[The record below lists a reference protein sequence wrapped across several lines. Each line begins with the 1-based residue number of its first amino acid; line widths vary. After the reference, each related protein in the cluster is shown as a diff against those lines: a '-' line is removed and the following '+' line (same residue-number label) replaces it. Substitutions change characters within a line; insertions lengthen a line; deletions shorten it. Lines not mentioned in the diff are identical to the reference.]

1 VQYNQSK
8 ACKMSHVRDLPPV
21 SGSIIW
27 AKQIDRQLT
36 AYMRRVEDVLGKGW
50 ANHVEGQKLKADG
63 DSFRAKLNT
72 QEIFDDWARKVQQRN
87 LGVSGR
93 IFAIENIRA
102 RSGRGNQYKLKVNF
116 LPEIIQLSKE
126 VRNLK
131 NLGFRVPLAIVNKA
145 HQANQLYPFAIS
157 LIESVRTYERSL
169 EKMEARPAIVL
180 LVAGLRKD
188 VQQLIT
194 EGCALVWESYKL
206 DPYVQRL
213 AEMVVTFQEKV
224 DDLLVIEEEI
234 DIDVRSIETCPY
246 SANTFCDILNKIQKA
261 VDDLSLHAYS
271 NLHAWVAQLD
281 ETVEQKLAG
290 RLEAGIRAWTGVLE
304 GQGEEEDGGKD
315 MDTEPATPAHSP
327 GGDPQ
332 IKRQM
337 HDIRITNQIM
347 YLHPPI
353 EDCRYSVLQQL
364 FAWQA
369 VVTSQNRI
377 QSTRYQVGLDRP
389 VTQTYKDLL
398 TKLPGGS
405 AVLESAY
412 SVIDTTISSVDA
424 YVKEWLDYQSL
435 WDLQP
440 DALAIKFGED
450 ISKWMRLLS
459 DIKKSRATF
468 DTSETKKEFG
478 PVVIDYAK
486 VQSKVSLKY
495 DSWHK
500 DALGKFGSLLG
511 TEMAD
516 FHSNLGKARGDLEQQ
531 TIDAA
536 STSDAV
542 SFITYVQGLK
552 RKMRGWEKQVELYR
566 EGQRIL
572 ERQRFQFPGQWL
584 HVDNIDGEWGAFNEI
599 MRRKDSSIQNQVNSL
614 QVKIIAEDKAVEGR
628 TQDYL
633 AEWEKNKPVEGALR
647 PDEALQKL
655 AIFESKYSRLKEE
668 RDNVGKAKEALELQ
682 EAGPSSASEDRMVVG
697 WEELQDLKGVWS
709 ELSRIWEQ
717 IDEMKDK
724 PWLSVQPRK
733 LRQQMDLLLTQLKDL
748 PARLR
753 QYASYEYVKKLIQ
766 SYQKVNMLIVELKSD
781 ALKDRHWKTLCKQL
795 RVSWVLSELTLGQV
809 WDVDLQRHEGTVKD
823 IILVAQGEMA
833 LEEFLKQV
841 KETWNTYEL
850 DLINYQNKCRIIRGW
865 DDLFNKL
872 KENINQVAAMKL
884 SPYYKVFEEEAMT
897 WEDKLNRINALFDV
911 WIDVQRRWV
920 YLEGIFSG
928 SADIKTLLPVE
939 TSRFMSIS
947 SEFLTLMKK
956 VSKSPMVIDVLNIQG
971 VQRSLERLADLLGKI
986 QKALGEYLERERA
999 SFPRFYFVGDE
1010 DLLEIIGNS
1019 KNISRLQKHFK
1030 KMFAGI
1036 TAILLNEEQNVITG
1050 IASKEGE
1057 EVMFVSPV
1065 STVDYPRINEWLSQ
1079 MEHQMRLSLATAVA
1093 KAVEAGRE
1101 MAAQGD
1107 IVPVKMMEW
1116 LDGFPTQISV
1126 LSTQVLW
1133 SEQVEEVLAAGGGRA
1148 AEGMQVVLAG
1158 VDKMLGLLANCVL
1171 QEQPPLR
1178 YFGISVFTHPRCSGG
1193 RK

>member
-1 VQYNQSK
+1 MSLSPSFNTSLQS
-8 ACKMSHVRDLPPV
+8 
-21 SGSIIW
+21 
-27 AKQIDRQLT
+27 
-36 AYMRRVEDVLGKGW
+36 
-50 ANHVEGQKLKADG
+50 
-63 DSFRAKLNT
+63 
-72 QEIFDDWARKVQQRN
+72 
-87 LGVSGR
+87 
-93 IFAIENIRA
+93 
-102 RSGRGNQYKLKVNF
+102 
-116 LPEIIQLSKE
+116 
-126 VRNLK
+126 
-131 NLGFRVPLAIVNKA
+131 
-145 HQANQLYPFAIS
+145 
-157 LIESVRTYERSL
+157 
-169 EKMEARPAIVL
+169 
-180 LVAGLRKD
+180 
-188 VQQLIT
+188 
-194 EGCALVWESYKL
+194 
-206 DPYVQRL
+206 
-213 AEMVVTFQEKV
+213 
-224 DDLLVIEEEI
+224 
-234 DIDVRSIETCPY
+234 
-246 SANTFCDILNKIQKA
+246 
-261 VDDLSLHAYS
+261 YS
-271 NLHAWVAQLD
+271 NLHAWVARLD

-290 RLEAGIRAWTGVLE
+290 RLEAGIKAWTLVLE
-304 GQGEEEDGGKD
+304 GVDESDKDKD
-315 MDTEPATPAHSP
+315 MDTDAPASPAHAP

-332 IKRQM
+332 IKMQL

-347 YLHPPI
+347 YLHPSI
-353 EDCRYSVLQQL
+353 EDCRYNILQQL
-364 FAWQA
+364 FQWQA

-398 TKLPGGS
+398 TKLPSGPPT
-405 AVLESAY
+405 LERAY
-412 SVIDTTISSVDA
+412 FVIEKTITDVKN
-424 YVKEWLDYQSL
+424 YVEEWLRYQAL

-440 DALAIKFGED
+440 DALQSKFTED
-450 ISKWMRLLS
+450 IGLWMRLLN
-459 DIKKSRATF
+459 DIRKSRATF
-468 DTSETKKEFG
+468 DTSEVKKEFG
-478 PVVIDYAK
+478 PIVIDYAK

-511 TEMAD
+511 TEMSD
-516 FHSNLGKARGDLEQQ
+516 FHANIGKARGELEQQ

-552 RKMRGWEKQVELYR
+552 RKMRGWEKQVETYR

-572 ERQRFQFPGQWL
+572 ERQRFQFPQQWL

-633 AEWEKNKPVEGALR
+633 AEWEKSKPVEGGLR

-655 AIFESKYSRLKEE
+655 AIFESKYTRLKEE

-697 WEELQDLKGVWS
+697 WEDLKGVWS

-795 RVSWVLSELTLGQV
+795 RVNWVLSELTLGQV
-809 WDVDLQRHEGTVKD
+809 WDVDLQKHEGTVKD

-865 DDLFNKL
+865 DVLFDKL

-884 SPYYKVFEEEAMT
+884 SPYYKVFEEEALT

-1019 KNISRLQKHFK
+1019 KNIARLQKHFK

-1036 TAILLNEEQNVITG
+1036 TAIMLNEENTVIKG

-1057 EVMFVSPV
+1057 EVMFVTPV
-1065 STVDYPRINEWLSQ
+1065 STAEYPRINE
-1079 MEHQMRLSLATAVA
+1079 
-1093 KAVEAGRE
+1093 
-1101 MAAQGD
+1101 
-1107 IVPVKMMEW
+1107 
-1116 LDGFPTQISV
+1116 
-1126 LSTQVLW
+1126 
-1133 SEQVEEVLAAGGGRA
+1133 
-1148 AEGMQVVLAG
+1148 
-1158 VDKMLGLLANCVL
+1158 C
-1171 QEQPPLR
+1171 
-1178 YFGISVFTHPRCSGG
+1178 
-1193 RK
+1193 